1 MNTEVKVKKHKDYV
15 EYTYKGISIDTT
27 TWESAPFA
35 IYCGNISE
43 EDMCCIVR
51 TLYDTLVQVYGEETI
66 DRYINDVNGFDEWD
80 DIDNFRWTEEEEL
93 FLNWGGIYYEDI
105 YCPKCNNEYHLIT
118 IDVNGKA
125 ECSCGHKFIIS
136 K

>member
-1 MNTEVKVKKHKDYV
+1 MNTEVKVEKHDDCI

-27 TWESAPFA
+27 TWESAPVA

-105 YCPKCNNEYHLIT
+105 YCPKCNNEFHHIT

>member
-1 MNTEVKVKKHKDYV
+1 
-15 EYTYKGISIDTT
+15 
-27 TWESAPFA
+27 
-35 IYCGNISE
+35 
-43 EDMCCIVR
+43 MCCIVR

-105 YCPKCNNEYHLIT
+105 YCPKCNNEFHHIT

-125 ECSCGHKFIIS
+125 ECSCGHKFILS